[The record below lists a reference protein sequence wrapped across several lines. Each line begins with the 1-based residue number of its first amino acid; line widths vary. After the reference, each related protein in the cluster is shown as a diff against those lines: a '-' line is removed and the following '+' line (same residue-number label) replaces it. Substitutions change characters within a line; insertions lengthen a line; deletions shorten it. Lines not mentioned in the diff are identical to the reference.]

1 MVSAVICSTLT
12 KYIVVFS
19 GECNILNKDVRA
31 SGKERA
37 AEMKFYSGN
46 CMESKTSRERKNVQN
61 HDKDKGGGNIR
72 TLYIDIPFI
81 FISRTRLKL
90 LIII

>member
-61 HDKDKGGGNIR
+61 HDKDKGGGI
-72 TLYIDIPFI
+72 LEPFI
-81 FISRTRLKL
+81 LISHLFSFPVQD
-90 LIII
+90 